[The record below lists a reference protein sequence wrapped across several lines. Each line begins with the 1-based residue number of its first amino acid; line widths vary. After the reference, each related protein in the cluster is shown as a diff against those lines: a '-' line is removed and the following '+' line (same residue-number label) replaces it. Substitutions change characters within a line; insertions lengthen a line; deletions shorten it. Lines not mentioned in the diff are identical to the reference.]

1 MQWHAIET
9 SLSPSLLESA
19 YQYLWPYAHGF
30 SVKKDKGEFIL
41 KAFLFTSSPDAL
53 AKKLKKFLTIQTK
66 LIPGTFSCQIIDP
79 FQIPSTQ
86 EFIVVPFPAAYTP
99 PFGTPLYIQRG
110 RAFGVGSHP
119 CTVFC
124 LEAIEEVFRY
134 EPRKRIKHVLDAG
147 SGTGIL
153 SIAAAKRGA
162 DKITCAEIS
171 LESVREAEENLRIN
185 QVDDKVE
192 IFPCTV
198 TDIKGQY
205 DLVVANL
212 YGALLLEI
220 VSFLAQSVKEKGWLI
235 LGGMSLE
242 QSETVLSKYKHQGFE
257 ESALYTHGE
266 WCVGMLRKI

>member
-1 MQWHAIET
+1 M
-9 SLSPSLLESA
+9 SLSPSLLEYA

-30 SVKKDKGEFIL
+30 SVQKEKREFLIRT
-41 KAFLFTSSPDAL
+41 FLFSSSPDSL
-53 AKKLKKFLTIQTK
+53 VKKLIKYLAIQTK
-66 LIPGTFSCQIIDP
+66 SIPGTFSCQTNNA
-79 FQIPSTQ
+79 FRIPSKG

-124 LEAIEEVFRY
+124 LEAIEEIFRH
-134 EPRKRIKHVLDAG
+134 EPKKRIRRILDAG

-162 DKITCAEIS
+162 EKITAAEINP
-171 LESVREAEENLRIN
+171 ESVMEAEENLRIN
-185 QVDDKVE
+185 QADDKVK
-192 IFPCTV
+192 IFTCTV
-198 TDIKGQY
+198 TDIKGKY

-220 VSFLAQSVKEKGWLI
+220 VSFLVQRVDEEGWLI
-235 LGGMSLE
+235 LGGMSST
-242 QSETVLSKYKHQGFE
+242 QSESVLLRYKQRGFKE
-257 ESALYTHGE
+257 VALYTDGE
-266 WCVGMLRKI
+266 WCVGILRKT